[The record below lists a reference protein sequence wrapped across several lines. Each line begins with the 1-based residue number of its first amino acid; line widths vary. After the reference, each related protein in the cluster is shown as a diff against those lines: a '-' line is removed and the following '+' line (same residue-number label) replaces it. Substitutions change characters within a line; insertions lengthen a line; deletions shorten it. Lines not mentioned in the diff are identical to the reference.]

1 MRAAQEMLELFSQAA
16 RSAAEQWGY
25 TYDQPEEA
33 GIRAYMEQV
42 QRRSPIPT
50 WRPSCGTILL
60 YRAERL

>member
-16 RSAAEQWGY
+16 RSVAGRRGY

-42 QRRSPIPT
+42 QRRSLKND
-50 WRPSCGTILL
+50 RGEGGCGIW
-60 YRAERL
+60 